1 LISHPVVAAFR
12 DDRTIRWLSYGCA
25 LAIGVLVVLSIFP
38 RHVLLGHPISDDHFS
53 GDIAA
58 HVAGQRAFP
67 QDKWRWPLLWTTM
80 LGCRAA

>member
-1 LISHPVVAAFR
+1 MISHPVVAAFR